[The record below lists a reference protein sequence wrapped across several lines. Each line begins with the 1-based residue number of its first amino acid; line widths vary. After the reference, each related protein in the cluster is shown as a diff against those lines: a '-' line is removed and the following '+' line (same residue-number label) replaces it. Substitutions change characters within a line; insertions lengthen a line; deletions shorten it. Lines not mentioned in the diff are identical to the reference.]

1 MSFTKDFS
9 LSAVAAGF
17 VTVLVGFTSSAVIVF
32 QGARALGAGPE
43 EISSWMWALGLG
55 MGLTCILLSLRYRRP
70 IVTAWSTPG
79 AAMLITGAAGVS
91 LGDATG
97 AFLLSAVLIMLCGF
111 SGFFERMISRI
122 PVSIASGMLAG
133 VLAGVLLRFGL
144 DAFIAMKTQFVMAFA
159 MFLAYLV
166 GRRLFPRYAVIA
178 TLGLGIVIAATQ
190 GLLHLETVHV
200 EFAKPKWITPT
211 LSLSAVI
218 GVALPLFVVTMA
230 SQNVPGVAVI
240 RASGY
245 AAPISPVVGWI
256 GVVNVLLA
264 PFGAYAL
271 NLAAITAAI
280 CMGREAHE
288 NAKRRYVAA
297 VAAGVFY
304 LLIGLFGATV
314 GAVFAA
320 FPKELVLVIA
330 GLALFGTIGNGLAAA
345 LANEREREP
354 ALVTFLV
361 TASGVSLFGVGSAFW
376 GLVAGV
382 MAMVTLQAGRR

>member
-1 MSFTKDFS
+1 MSFAKDFS

-55 MGLTCILLSLRYRRP
+55 MGLTCILLSLRYRIP

-97 AFLLSAVLIMLCGF
+97 AFLLSAALIMVCGF
-111 SGFFERMISRI
+111 SGLFERMISRI
-122 PVSIASGMLAG
+122 PVSIASGM
-133 VLAGVLLRFGL
+133 LAGVLLRFGL

-159 MFLAYLV
+159 MFLAYLA

-178 TLGLGIVIAATQ
+178 TLALGIVIAATQ
-190 GLLHLETVHV
+190 GLLHLETVHL

-256 GVVNVLLA
+256 GAVNVLLA

-288 NAKRRYVAA
+288 DAKRRYVAA
-297 VAAGVFY
+297 VAAGMFY
-304 LLIGLFGATV
+304 LLIGFFGATV

-320 FPKELVLVIA
+320 FPTELVLVIA
-330 GLALFGTIGNGLAAA
+330 GLALFGTIGNGLAVA

-382 MAMVTLQAGRR
+382 IAMVALQAGKR